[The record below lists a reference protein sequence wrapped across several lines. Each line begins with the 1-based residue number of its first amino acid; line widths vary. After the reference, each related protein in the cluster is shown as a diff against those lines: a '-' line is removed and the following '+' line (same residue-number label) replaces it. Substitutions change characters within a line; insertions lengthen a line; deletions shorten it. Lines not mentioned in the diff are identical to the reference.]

1 MYIVVAGA
9 GHMGALLVA
18 RLIAAG
24 HETVVIDM
32 DRTVTDKLFAEQGVV
47 VFTGSATDVNVL
59 DQAGIKRA
67 AVAVAM
73 TGRDAD
79 NLTFCLL
86 ARYYGVP
93 RVLAR
98 MLNPQYQVP
107 YRLVGATKIHSEA
120 DILVESFLTS
130 IDSPEIGALMPVG
143 KGDIVVFDVAVSP
156 TSAVAGKPVATVVR
170 SGDFPRGCLFIATE
184 LPNGNV
190 QVIEGNTVIAGGA
203 RVIMAAHR
211 PDLPRLLRYL
221 TATDKT
227 APAGSQAETLD
238 ALGQVAFLSGVAHDD
253 LSGMAEEARIE
264 SRKPGEAVY
273 RMGEAG
279 ESFYVLRRGTVDL
292 EGAAGAR
299 AVVRAPAFFGEE
311 ALTGEPRHDHAR
323 VRDAAELVVVP
334 GTALRATVL
343 RNPFLALELAKAL
356 SERPATAEPGPES
369 DPGTTR

>member
-1 MYIVVAGA
+1 MYVVVAGA
-9 GHMGALLVA
+9 GHMGTHLVS

-24 HETVVIDM
+24 HETVVIDP
-32 DRTVTDKLFAEQGVV
+32 DKTVTERLFAEHGVV

-79 NLTFCLL
+79 NLAFCLL

-130 IDSPEIGALMPVG
+130 IEYPEIGALMPVG
-143 KGDIVVFDVAVSP
+143 KGDIVVFDVSVATTSP
-156 TSAVAGKPVATVVR
+156 IAGRPVADVAR
-170 SGDFPRGCLFIATE
+170 SPDFPRGCLFIATE
-184 LPNGNV
+184 LPNGDV
-190 QVIEGNTVIAGGA
+190 QVIEGNTVIRGGS

-221 TATDKT
+221 SSEGKA
-227 APAGSQAETLD
+227 APAGSQAE
-238 ALGQVAFLSGVAHDD
+238 ALEALRQVGFLSGVARED
-253 LSGMAEEARIE
+253 LTDLAEGARLE
-264 SRKPGEAVY
+264 TRRPGEEIY
-273 RMGEAG
+273 RASEPGER
-279 ESFYVLRRGTVDL
+279 FYVLRKGAVEL
-292 EGAAGAR
+292 EGTQGAR
-299 AVVRAPAFFGEE
+299 TVVQAPAFFGEE
-311 ALTGEPRHDHAR
+311 ALTGEPRLDTAR
-323 VRDAAELVVVP
+323 VRDQAELVVVP

-356 SERPATAEPGPES
+356 SDRPAAG
-369 DPGTTR
+369 

>member
-9 GHMGALLVA
+9 GHMGTHLVS

-24 HETVVIDM
+24 HETVVIDV
-32 DRTVTDKLFAEQGVV
+32 DKEVTERLFAEHGVV

-73 TGRDAD
+73 TGRDPD
-79 NLTFCLL
+79 NLAFCLL

-130 IDSPEIGALMPVG
+130 IDSPEVGALMPVG
-143 KGDIVVFDVAVSP
+143 KGDIVVFDVAAP
-156 TSAVAGKPVATVVR
+156 HLGGAGKAVAAVVR
-170 SGDFPRGCLFIATE
+170 LGRLPAGCLFIATE
-184 LPNGNV
+184 LPNGV

-211 PDLPRLLRYL
+211 PDLPKVLRYL
-221 TATDKT
+221 TATDR
-227 APAGSQAETLD
+227 PRRRGP
-238 ALGQVAFLSGVAHDD
+238 GG
-253 LSGMAEEARIE
+253 GARRPWARWRS
-264 SRKPGEAVY
+264 SRASPTRTWRAWPTNPPGA
-273 RMGEAG
+273 RGPG
-279 ESFYVLRRGTVDL
+279 RGDLRR
-292 EGAAGAR
+292 AS
-299 AVVRAPAFFGEE
+299 
-311 ALTGEPRHDHAR
+311 
-323 VRDAAELVVVP
+323 
-334 GTALRATVL
+334 RATVSTFRAEARWSWRRL
-343 RNPFLALELAKAL
+343 GLAAR
-356 SERPATAEPGPES
+356 SCGRRPSSARRPSPASPARP
-369 DPGTTR
+369 PA

>member
-1 MYIVVAGA
+1 MYVVVAGA
-9 GHMGALLVA
+9 GHMGTHLVS

-24 HETVVIDM
+24 HETVVIDS
-32 DRTVTDKLFAEQGVV
+32 DKTVTDRLFAEHGVV

-79 NLTFCLL
+79 NLAFCLL

-130 IDSPEIGALMPVG
+130 IEYPEIGALMPVG
-143 KGDIVVFDVAVSP
+143 KGDIVVFDVSVATASP
-156 TSAVAGKPVATVVR
+156 IAGRPVADVVR
-170 SGDFPRGCLFIATE
+170 SADFPRGCLFIATE
-184 LPNGNV
+184 LSNGDV
-190 QVIEGNTVIAGGA
+190 QVIEGNTVIRGGS

-211 PDLPRLLRYL
+211 PDLPKLLRYL
-221 TATDKT
+221 TSAGKA
-227 APAGSQAETLD
+227 APAGSQAE
-238 ALGQVAFLSGVAHDD
+238 ALEAMGQVGFLSGVARED
-253 LSGMAEEARIE
+253 LTDLAEGARLETRRSGDEI
-264 SRKPGEAVY
+264 Y
-273 RMGEAG
+273 RASEAG
-279 ESFYVLRRGTVDL
+279 ERFYVLRKGAVEL
-292 EGAAGAR
+292 EGAQGAR
-299 AVVRAPAFFGEE
+299 SLVQAPAFFGEE
-311 ALTGEPRHDHAR
+311 ALTGEPRIDTAR
-323 VRDAAELVVVP
+323 VRDQAELVVVP

-356 SERPATAEPGPES
+356 SDRPAAG
-369 DPGTTR
+369 

>member
-1 MYIVVAGA
+1 MYVVMAGA
-9 GHMGALLVA
+9 GHMGTLLVS
-18 RLIAAG
+18 RLVAAG
-24 HETVVIDM
+24 HETAVIDV
-32 DRTVTDKLFAEQGVV
+32 DRAVTERLYAEQGIV

-67 AVAVAM
+67 DVAVAM

-79 NLTFCLL
+79 NLAFCLL

-130 IDSPEIGALMPVG
+130 IEYPEIGALMPVG
-143 KGDIVVFDVAVSP
+143 KSDLVVFDVGVALNSP
-156 TSAVAGKPVATVVR
+156 IAGRPVADVVKR
-170 SGDFPRGCLFIATE
+170 EDFPRGCLFIANE
-184 LPNGNV
+184 LPSDEV
-190 QVIEGNTVIAGGA
+190 QVIEGSTVIRGGS

-221 TATDKT
+221 SSAGKK
-227 APAGSQAETLD
+227 APAGSQAEAQQ
-238 ALGQVAFLSGVAHDD
+238 ALGQVAFLSGVAQED
-253 LSGMAEEARIE
+253 LADLATGARIE
-264 SRKPGEAVY
+264 TRRQGDELY
-273 RMGEAG
+273 RAG
-279 ESFYVLRRGTVDL
+279 DASEHFYVLRGGEVEL
-292 EGAAGAR
+292 QAAER
-299 AVVRAPAFFGEE
+299 APVVVPAPAFFGEE
-311 ALTGEPRHDHAR
+311 ALTGEPRVDTAR
-323 VRDAAELVVVP
+323 VRVPAELVVVA

-356 SERPATAEPGPES
+356 SDRPARREGS
-369 DPGTTR
+369 

>member
-9 GHMGALLVA
+9 GHMGTHLVS

-24 HETVVIDM
+24 HETAVIDV
-32 DRTVTDKLFAEQGVV
+32 DKEVTDRLFAEHGVV
-47 VFTGSATDVNVL
+47 VFTGSATDVTVL

-79 NLTFCLL
+79 NLAFCLL

-130 IDSPEIGALMPVG
+130 IESPEIGALMPVG
-143 KGDIVVFDVAVSP
+143 KGDIVVFDVSVSP
-156 TSAVAGKPVATVVR
+156 GSPIAGRPVADVVR
-170 SGDFPRGCLFIATE
+170 RPDFPRGCLFIATE
-184 LPNGNV
+184 LPNGDV
-190 QVIEGNTVIAGGA
+190 QVIEGGSVIHGGS

-221 TATDKT
+221 ASASKETRED
-227 APAGSQAETLD
+227 SQAAQVLD
-238 ALGQVAFLSGVAHDD
+238 ALGQVTFLSGVAHDD
-253 LSGMAEEARIE
+253 LAELARDARLEAR
-264 SRKPGEAVY
+264 R
-273 RMGEAG
+273 AG
-279 ESFYVLRRGTVDL
+279 EEVYPAGQAGDQLFVLRRGSVDL
-292 EGAAGAR
+292 EGTAGTR
-299 AVVRAPAFFGEE
+299 TSLEAPAFFGEE
-311 ALTGEPRHDHAR
+311 ALTGEPRHATAR
-323 VRDAAELVVVP
+323 VREAAELVAVP
-334 GTALRATVL
+334 GTALRSTVL

-356 SERPATAEPGPES
+356 TERPSPRE
-369 DPGTTR
+369 

>member
-9 GHMGALLVA
+9 GHMGTHLVS

-24 HETVVIDM
+24 HETVVIDV
-32 DRTVTDKLFAEQGVV
+32 DREVTDRLFAEHGVV
-47 VFTGSATDVNVL
+47 VFTGSATDVTVL

-73 TGRDAD
+73 TGRDPD
-79 NLTFCLL
+79 NLAFCLL

-130 IDSPEIGALMPVG
+130 IESPEIGALMPVG
-143 KGDIVVFDVAVSP
+143 KGDIVVFDVSVSP
-156 TSAVAGKPVATVVR
+156 NSPVAGKPVATVVR
-170 SGDFPRGCLFIATE
+170 SPDFPRGCLFIATE
-184 LPNGNV
+184 LPNGDV
-190 QVIEGNTVIAGGA
+190 QVIEGNSVIRGGS

-211 PDLPRLLRYL
+211 PDLPKVLGYL
-221 TATDKT
+221 SSTDKA

-238 ALGQVAFLSGVAHDD
+238 ALSQVTFLTGVAHDD
-253 LSGMAEEARIE
+253 LTGLAEEARLE
-264 SRKPGEAVY
+264 TRKPGEEIY
-273 RMGEAG
+273 RAG
-279 ESFYVLRRGTVDL
+279 TAGDVFYVLRRGVVEL
-292 EGAAGAR
+292 EGTQGAR
-299 AVVRAPAFFGEE
+299 TLVRAPTFFGEE
-311 ALTGEPRHDHAR
+311 ALTGEPRHDTAR
-323 VRDAAELVVVP
+323 VKDQADLVVVP

-356 SERPATAEPGPES
+356 SERPS
-369 DPGTTR
+369 GTEGV

>member
-9 GHMGALLVA
+9 GHMGTHLVS
-18 RLIAAG
+18 RLVAAG
-24 HETVVIDM
+24 HETVVIDV
-32 DRTVTDKLFAEQGVV
+32 DKQVTDRLFAEHGVV

-79 NLTFCLL
+79 NLAFCLL

-130 IDSPEIGALMPVG
+130 IDSPEIGSLMPVG

-170 SGDFPRGCLFIATE
+170 SPDFPRGCLFIATE

-211 PDLPRLLRYL
+211 PDLPKVLRYL
-221 TATDKT
+221 TATDKA
-227 APAGSQAETLD
+227 APAGSQAEVMD

-253 LSGMAEEARIE
+253 LSGLAEEARLETRRAGDEIY
-264 SRKPGEAVY
+264 KA
-273 RMGEAG
+273 GEAG
-279 ESFYVLRRGTVDL
+279 DRFFVLRRGAMEL
-292 EGAAGAR
+292 EGASGAR
-299 AVVRAPAFFGEE
+299 AVVKAPAFFGEE
-311 ALTGEPRHDHAR
+311 ALTGEPRHDTAR
-323 VRDAAELVVVP
+323 VTDQAELVVVP

-356 SERPATAEPGPES
+356 SERPAS
-369 DPGTTR
+369 DQGR

>member
-9 GHMGALLVA
+9 GHMGTHLVS

-24 HETVVIDM
+24 HETVVIDV
-32 DRTVTDKLFAEQGVV
+32 DRAVTDRLFAEHGVV
-47 VFTGSATDVNVL
+47 VFPGSATDVNVL

-79 NLTFCLL
+79 NLAFCLL
-86 ARYYGVP
+86 ARYSGVP

-130 IDSPEIGALMPVG
+130 IESPEIGALMPVG
-143 KGDIVVFDVAVSP
+143 KGDIVVFDVSVSP
-156 TSAVAGKPVATVVR
+156 DSPIAGRPVADVAR
-170 SGDFPRGCLFIATE
+170 RPDFPRGCLFIATE
-184 LPNGNV
+184 LTNGDV
-190 QVIEGNTVIAGGA
+190 QVIEGGSVIRGGS

-211 PDLPRLLRYL
+211 PDLPKLLRYL
-221 TATDKT
+221 AGAGKE
-227 APAGSQAETLD
+227 APAGSQAEILE
-238 ALGQVAFLSGVAHDD
+238 ALSKVTFLQGVAHDD
-253 LSGMAEEARIE
+253 LKELAQDARLEALQAGAE
-264 SRKPGEAVY
+264 VY
-273 RMGEAG
+273 KAG
-279 ESFYVLRRGTVDL
+279 EPGDRLFVLRRGAVELVGGAGERLSL
-292 EGAAGAR
+292 E
-299 AVVRAPAFFGEE
+299 APAFFGEE
-311 ALTGEPRHDHAR
+311 ALTGEPRHDTAR
-323 VRDAAELVVVP
+323 VRQAAELVVVP

-356 SERPATAEPGPES
+356 TERPTPRE
-369 DPGTTR
+369 

>member
-9 GHMGALLVA
+9 GHMGTHLVS

-24 HETVVIDM
+24 HETVVIDV
-32 DRTVTDKLFAEQGVV
+32 DKEVTDRLFAEHGVV

-59 DQAGIKRA
+59 DEAGIKRA

-73 TGRDAD
+73 TGRDPD
-79 NLTFCLL
+79 NLAFCLL

-130 IDSPEIGALMPVG
+130 IESPEVGALMPVG
-143 KGDIVVFDVAVSP
+143 KGDIVVFDVSVAP
-156 TSAVAGKPVATVVR
+156 TSPIAGRPVSDVVR
-170 SGDFPRGCLFIATE
+170 SQDFPRGCLFIATE
-184 LPNGNV
+184 LPSGDV
-190 QVIEGNTVIAGGA
+190 QVIEGNSVIRGGS

-211 PDLPRLLRYL
+211 PDLRRLLGYL
-221 TATDKT
+221 SSTVRAEPE
-227 APAGSQAETLD
+227 ASLAETFD
-238 ALGQVAFLSGVAHDD
+238 ALAQVAFLSGVAHDD
-253 LSGMAEEARIE
+253 LAGLAEAARLQTLRGGEQIYRVGE
-264 SRKPGEAVY
+264 PGET
-273 RMGEAG
+273 
-279 ESFYVLRRGTVDL
+279 FYVLRRGEVEL
-292 EGAAGAR
+292 EGAAGVR
-299 AVVRAPAFFGEE
+299 TVVKAPAFFGEE
-311 ALTGEPRHDHAR
+311 ALTGEPRHDTAR
-323 VRDAAELVVVP
+323 VKDQVDLVVVP

-356 SERPATAEPGPES
+356 SERPGGQEGS
-369 DPGTTR
+369 

>member
-9 GHMGALLVA
+9 GHMGTHLVS

-24 HETVVIDM
+24 HETVVIDV
-32 DRTVTDKLFAEQGVV
+32 DRTVTDRLFAEHGVV
-47 VFTGSATDVNVL
+47 VFAGSATDVNVL

-79 NLTFCLL
+79 NLAFCLL

-130 IDSPEIGALMPVG
+130 IESPEIGALMPVG
-143 KGDIVVFDVAVSP
+143 KGDIVVFDVSVAPNSP
-156 TSAVAGKPVATVVR
+156 IAGRPVADVAR
-170 SGDFPRGCLFIATE
+170 RPDFPRGCLFIATE
-184 LPNGNV
+184 LPNGDV
-190 QVIEGNTVIAGGA
+190 QVIEGGSVIRGGS

-211 PDLPRLLRYL
+211 PDLPKLLRYL
-221 TATDKT
+221 SSASKE
-227 APAGSQAETLD
+227 APAGSQAAILD
-238 ALGQVAFLSGVAHDD
+238 ALGKVTFLSGVAHDD
-253 LSGMAEEARIE
+253 LSELAHDARLEARRAGDE
-264 SRKPGEAVY
+264 VY
-273 RMGEAG
+273 KAGEAG
-279 ESFYVLRRGTVDL
+279 DRLFVLRRGSVDL
-292 EGAAGAR
+292 EGAAGTR
-299 AVVRAPAFFGEE
+299 TSLEAPAFFGEE
-311 ALTGEPRHDHAR
+311 ALTGEPRHDTAR
-323 VRDAAELVVVP
+323 VRDAAELVAVP
-334 GTALRATVL
+334 ATALRATVL

-356 SERPATAEPGPES
+356 TERPSPRE
-369 DPGTTR
+369 